1 MALFSILTGFMMAV
15 TPPDSDFTAFE
26 NERMEETRKVYSFTL
41 PEVKPLDGGSTSGSP
56 TPFFE
61 TNTPG
66 DITKAKLDEPP
77 KVRLLM
83 NRHISINAETEELE
97 GFRVQIYAGGSMETA
112 NGVRSEAI
120 KLFPEWD
127 VHQLWQAPHFRVR
140 VGDYVSRSDAMRDL
154 NRIKT
159 KFPGAYIVPDKV
171 KTPKKI
177 KHSALPPGEP
187 TPEDNSVPSN
197 E

>member
-1 MALFSILTGFMMAV
+1 MGIFSLLTGVLMAV

-26 NERMEETRKVYSFTL
+26 TERLEETRKVYSFTL
-41 PEVKPLDGGSTSGSP
+41 PEVAPPSQGSNSLP
-56 TPFFE
+56 TTFNSNIPSQAGE
-61 TNTPG
+61 
-66 DITKAKLDEPP
+66 AKLDEPP
-77 KVRLLM
+77 KVRLLL
-83 NRHISINAETEELE
+83 NRHISINSETEELE
-97 GFRVQIYAGGSMETA
+97 GYRVQIYAGSSMETA
-112 NGVRSEAI
+112 NSVRSEAI
-120 KLFPEWD
+120 KLFPDWD

-177 KHSALPPGEP
+177 KHSSVPPGEP
-187 TPEDNSVPSN
+187 LPQDDTVPSH